1 MNTCWEYEIMI
12 WYGLLDFWTL
22 VWKNQTINP
31 FFFYEFG
38 SKRTLLGILVV
49 FGSFRQDLKLFWFGF
64 VVDSGL
70 YGNSVWIPQIFET

>member
-1 MNTCWEYEIMI
+1 MI
-12 WYGLLDFWTL
+12 KKKKQEEGRRKEKIN

-49 FGSFRQDLKLFWFGF
+49 FDNFRLDLELFWFGF
-64 VVDSGL
+64 VVDLGL
-70 YGNSVWIPQIFET
+70 YEN